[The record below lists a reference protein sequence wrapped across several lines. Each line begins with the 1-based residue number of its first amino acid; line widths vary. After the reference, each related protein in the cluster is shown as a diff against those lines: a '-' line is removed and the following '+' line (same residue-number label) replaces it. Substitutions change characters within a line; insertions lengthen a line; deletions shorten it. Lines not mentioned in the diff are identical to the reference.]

1 MRLVRPASLALAVT
15 VVVACA
21 PRAVL
26 QPVVTASGLT
36 YTVVQEGVGESARPG
51 QYVSIRETTA
61 LKDGTVHF
69 TTDGR
74 APVRFLLGGNQVID
88 GLDEGVTCMKV
99 GERRRMVIPPALSR
113 RSAYPAGLD
122 PNATLYYDVTVV
134 AIEDGPKAPPVR

>member
-1 MRLVRPASLALAVT
+1 MRILRPASIALAVI

-26 QPVVTASGLT
+26 QPVVTASGLS
-36 YTVVQEGVGESARPG
+36 YTIVQKGVGDSARPG

-61 LKDGTVHF
+61 LPDGSVHF

-74 APVRFLLGGNQVID
+74 APVRFLLGGKQVID

-99 GERRRMVIPPALSR
+99 GERRRMVIPPALSK
-113 RSAYPAGLD
+113 RSNYPVGLD
-122 PNATLYYDVTVV
+122 PNATLYYEVTVV
-134 AIEDGPKAPPVR
+134 KIEDAPQPPR